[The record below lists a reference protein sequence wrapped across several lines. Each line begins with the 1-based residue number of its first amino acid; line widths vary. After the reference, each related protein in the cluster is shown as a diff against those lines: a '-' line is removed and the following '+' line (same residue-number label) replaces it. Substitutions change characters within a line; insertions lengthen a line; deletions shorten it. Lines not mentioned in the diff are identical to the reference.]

1 MKAVITG
8 HVNDLDLALTR
19 LLRYSIISVLMEL
32 KNDSQSQ
39 FTLSNKVTIQ
49 RTISYCE
56 ATVAHK
62 NATRCQHD

>member
-32 KNDSQSQ
+32 KNDTQ
-39 FTLSNKVTIQ
+39 L
-49 RTISYCE
+49 
-56 ATVAHK
+56 
-62 NATRCQHD
+62 

>member
-8 HVNDLDLALTR
+8 HMNGLGLALTR

-49 RTISYCE
+49 RTISCCE